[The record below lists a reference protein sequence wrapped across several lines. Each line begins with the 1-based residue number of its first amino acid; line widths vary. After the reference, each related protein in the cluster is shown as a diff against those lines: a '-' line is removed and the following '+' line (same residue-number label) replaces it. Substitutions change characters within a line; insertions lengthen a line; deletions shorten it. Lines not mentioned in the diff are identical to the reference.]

1 VIVPPPT
8 IVCVECGGTC
18 GLLQDVGPE
27 DELEPG
33 DVVAYRCGDCAER
46 FDVVL
51 TEDDDPDVA
60 GTGGFGGT
68 SEPRGPSV

>member
-1 VIVPPPT
+1 VILPPPT

-18 GLLQDVGPE
+18 GLIQAVGPD

-33 DVVAYRCGDCAER
+33 DVVAYRCADCRER

-51 TEDDDPDVA
+51 TEDDDVEPPPPPGIA
-60 GTGGFGGT
+60 G
-68 SEPRGPSV
+68 PAV